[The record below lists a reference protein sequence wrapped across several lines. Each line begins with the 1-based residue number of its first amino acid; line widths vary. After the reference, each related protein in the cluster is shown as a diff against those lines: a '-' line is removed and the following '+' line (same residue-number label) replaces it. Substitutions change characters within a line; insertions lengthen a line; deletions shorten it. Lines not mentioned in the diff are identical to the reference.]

1 MRATGL
7 LLILMLGTF
16 LLLGPAGLARGQ
28 TVVRFQTTF
37 GDVDVAGL
45 PISAAGLAKCDTI
58 DLPGSCDVQDLVV
71 LRRALAG
78 LFPEIAPVCP
88 GA

>member
-1 MRATGL
+1 MAD
-7 LLILMLGTF
+7 
-16 LLLGPAGLARGQ
+16 
-28 TVVRFQTTF
+28 FQC
-37 GDVDVAGL
+37 GDVNDDFVVDDLDPELLRDHLADPVGL